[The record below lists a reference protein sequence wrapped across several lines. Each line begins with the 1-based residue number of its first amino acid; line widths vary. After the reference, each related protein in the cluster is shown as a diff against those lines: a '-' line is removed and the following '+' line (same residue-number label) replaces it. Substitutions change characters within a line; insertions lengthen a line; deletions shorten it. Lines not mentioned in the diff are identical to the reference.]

1 LSRLIVVVSDVQYP
15 YHNKRAVANVLRLI
29 GQLQPDE
36 VVQIGDLMDYPQPA
50 RWSKGTQAEF
60 AAGVMKDSENIQ
72 RDILAP
78 LREAYDGPVTV
89 LEGNHDLRPRT
100 YLAKYAPA
108 LAESRAFDLDVLLN
122 FDEYDVR
129 LITGF
134 YDFHPGWTFTH
145 GHLGFS
151 LSRYAGGTA
160 LNAAKRIGKSLVCGH
175 THRLGFLGEST
186 GYDGRGQT
194 LWGFEVGHLMNVRGA
209 NYLKY
214 GYGNWQSGFGIIE
227 VDGNHVTP
235 RPVLV
240 RPNGSFFFDGMVY
253 E

>member
-1 LSRLIVVVSDVQYP
+1 MSRRIVVISDVQYP
-15 YHNKRAVANVLRLI
+15 YHNRKAVANVVRLI
-29 GQLQPDE
+29 GDIQPDE

-60 AAGVMKDSENIQ
+60 TAGVIKDSENIQ

-78 LREAYDGPVTV
+78 LRAVYDGPVAV

-108 LAESRAFDLDVLLN
+108 LTESRAFDLEVLLN
-122 FDEYDVR
+122 FDEYDIRFVPE
-129 LITGF
+129 F
-134 YDFHPGWTFTH
+134 YDFHPGWTMTH

-160 LNAAKRIGKSLVCGH
+160 LNAAKRVGKSLVCGH

-186 GYDGRGQT
+186 GYSGRGQT
-194 LWGFEVGHLMNVRGA
+194 LWGFEVGHLMNVRSA
-209 NYLKY
+209 SYLKY
-214 GYGNWQSGFGIIE
+214 GYGNWQSGFGVIE
-227 VDGNHVTP
+227 IDGNHVAP

-240 RPNGSFFFDGMVY
+240 RPNGSFVFDGVEY